1 MSENT
6 KDYEWINENYSLLQA
21 KYPNMYVAVKDGE
34 VISANKEFGK
44 TYKETKKK
52 AGENFVTDYILS
64 GEPFVLVNLQN
75 S

>member
-1 MSENT
+1 MSENA
-6 KDYEWINENYSLLQA
+6 KDYEWINKNYSLLQA
-21 KYPNMYVAVKDGE
+21 KYPNMYVAVKDGK

-44 TYKETKKK
+44 VYEEAKKK

-64 GEPFVLVNLQN
+64 GEPFVFTNLQN